1 MKSNLMRAIVFKGGG
16 LGRGGEGEGGV
27 ASCGNV
33 EEAGWWC
40 WGGVMMMC
48 VCVCWGWGGWK
59 KREAGGRRPV
69 EGSIMMKKVSWQDL
83 HSQAALCNSLSFD
96 LAATTI

>member
-1 MKSNLMRAIVFKGGG
+1 MV
-16 LGRGGEGEGGV
+16 LGRGDDDV
-27 ASCGNV
+27 
-33 EEAGWWC
+33 
-40 WGGVMMMC
+40 C
-48 VCVCWGWGGWK
+48 VCVLGMGGGWK